1 MARPLRI
8 EYEGAFY
15 HITSRGN
22 ERGNIFFTSSDYNK
36 FKDYLKEAQEKYGSI
51 LHSYILMTN
60 HYHLIIETPHANLS
74 EIMHYINSSYTNYI
88 NRKKS
93 RSGHLFQGRYKA
105 ILVDK
110 DTYLLELSRYLH
122 LNPVRAKIV
131 IKPEAYPYSS
141 YRSYIVKEAEDIVHR
156 DLILRMISNNKKRA
170 HKQYRTF
177 VEKAID
183 EGRESPLRHI
193 YAGVILGSQAFIRHI
208 LERLQNDLFEKEHI
222 SHRRALKATH
232 TSDTIIYTLCTHC
245 NITDNEVFN
254 NSGHWRN
261 VAIYL
266 IKKFTS
272 LPNGQIGEL
281 FGGLSYSAVAKAY
294 QRFVVRLN
302 QDKSLRKVVEECSG
316 VLS

>member
-8 EYEGAFY
+8 AYEGAFY

-22 ERGNIFFTSSDYNK
+22 ERGKIFFTQTDYDK

-74 EIMHYINSSYTNYI
+74 EIMHYINSSYTTYI
-88 NRKKS
+88 NKKKG

-131 IKPEAYPYSS
+131 TKPEEYPHSS
-141 YRSYIVKEAEDIVHR
+141 YRSYIVKNKEDIVHR
-156 DLILRMISNNKKRA
+156 DLILGMISQNNQRA
-170 HKQYRTF
+170 YKQYQAF
-177 VEKAID
+177 VENAIG
-183 EGRESPLRHI
+183 EGHESPLKDI

-208 LERLQNDLFEKEHI
+208 LEKLQNDLFEKEHV
-222 SHRRALKATH
+222 SHRRSLKAVH
-232 TSDTIIYTLCTHC
+232 TSDTIIDTLCTHY

-266 IKKFTS
+266 TKKFTS
-272 LPNGQIGEL
+272 LPNRQIGEL